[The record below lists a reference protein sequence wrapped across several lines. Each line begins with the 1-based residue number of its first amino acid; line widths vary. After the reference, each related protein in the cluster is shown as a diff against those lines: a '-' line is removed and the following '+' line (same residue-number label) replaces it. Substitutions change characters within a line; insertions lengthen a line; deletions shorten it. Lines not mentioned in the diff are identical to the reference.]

1 MRKILHIKKPS
12 PRSAGVGFVNS
23 ITAGALLCGLMSILF
38 SASGNFYMGALLI
51 LGAMILDGLDGTTAR
66 LLKAET
72 LFGAEFD
79 TFVDI
84 TAFGI
89 APAMLIY
96 FYLFH
101 DFATATAAAS
111 IHTVGALLGVAIVLS
126 GAVRLARFKVVDTD
140 HGMSGYTGMPI
151 TVNALCLAGIVL
163 FIEAWKKG
171 YGVTHPLPEWVNL
184 QNGSWLS
191 WVMYAN
197 CIICLLLQVSPFKY
211 PKPTNT
217 PLGQFI
223 GVLAF
228 LGLFIGPKTAV
239 ISCCYLVPVT
249 LFYIYIAPFWFTV
262 KNRWLAKRKAV

>member
-12 PRSAGVGFVNS
+12 AHANRVVCVNAVTS
-23 ITAGALLCGLMSILF
+23 GALLCGLMSVLF
-38 SASGNFYMGALLI
+38 SSTGNFYMGALLI
-51 LGAMILDGLDGTTAR
+51 LGAMILDGIDGTMAR
-66 LLKAET
+66 WLKAET

-89 APAMLIY
+89 APAMLVY

-101 DFATATAAAS
+101 DFTPGAHV
-111 IHTVGALLGVAIVLS
+111 HTIGALVGLAIVLS
-126 GAVRLARFKVVDTD
+126 GAVRLARFKVVDED

-171 YGVTHPLPEWVNL
+171 FGAEHPLPAWVTL
-184 QNGSWLS
+184 QDGGWLS
-191 WVMYAN
+191 WLMYAN
-197 CIICLLLQVSPFKY
+197 CVICLLLQVSPFKY

-239 ISCCYLVPVT
+239 ISCCYLVPIT
-249 LFYIYIAPFWFTV
+249 LFYVYVAPFWFT
-262 KNRWLAKRKAV
+262 LKRVWQARRAVS

>member
-1 MRKILHIKKPS
+1 MDNSAQQPVKCARVRKV
-12 PRSAGVGFVNS
+12 GVNC
-23 ITAGALLCGLMSILF
+23 ITSGALICGLMSILF
-38 SASGNFYMGALLI
+38 SASGNAYLGALLI
-51 LGAMILDGLDGTTAR
+51 LGAMILDGIDGTMAR
-66 LLKAET
+66 LLKAESA
-72 LFGAEFD
+72 FGAEFD

-84 TAFGI
+84 TAFGV
-89 APAMLIY
+89 APAMLVY

-101 DFATATAAAS
+101 EVGS
-111 IHTVGALLGVAIVLS
+111 PEIIHGIGAMLAMAIVLS
-126 GAVRLARFKVVDTD
+126 GAIRLARFKVVDED

-163 FIEAWKKG
+163 LIEAWKRAD
-171 YGVTHPLPEWVNL
+171 YAALPTWINI
-184 QNGSWLS
+184 QDGGILS

-223 GVLAF
+223 GVIAF

-249 LFYIYIAPFWFTV
+249 LFYIYIAPFWYSI
-262 KNRWLAKRKAV
+262 KKAWQAKRAA

>member
-1 MRKILHIKKPS
+1 MKKKLHIKRPS
-12 PRSAGVGFVNS
+12 SQVPRVGFVNS
-23 ITAGALLCGLMSILF
+23 ITSGALLCGLMSVMF
-38 SASGNFYMGALLI
+38 SATGNFYMGALLI
-51 LGAMILDGLDGTTAR
+51 LGAMILDGIDGTMAR

-72 LFGAEFD
+72 QFGAEFD

-89 APAMLIY
+89 APAMLMY

-101 DFATATAAAS
+101 NFAAS
-111 IHTVGALLGVAIVLS
+111 GTVATIHTVGALLGVAIVLS
-126 GAVRLARFKVVDTD
+126 GAVRLARFKVVDED

-163 FIEAWKKG
+163 LIEALKKG
-171 YGVTHPLPEWVNL
+171 YGIDTETLPWL
-184 QNGSWLS
+184 TLRDGGWLS

-217 PLGQFI
+217 PIGQFI

-239 ISCCYLVPVT
+239 ISCCYLVPLSLGYV
-249 LFYIYIAPFWFTV
+249 YVAPFWYQV
-262 KNRWLAKRKAV
+262 KKHWQARRAA

>member
-1 MRKILHIKKPS
+1 MQKILHIKKPS
-12 PRSAGVGFVNS
+12 AQANKIVCVNS
-23 ITAGALLCGLMSILF
+23 ITSGALLCGLMSVLF
-38 SASGNFYMGALLI
+38 SATGNFYMGALLI
-51 LGAMILDGLDGTTAR
+51 LGAMILDGIDGTMAR

-89 APAMLIY
+89 APAMLVY

-101 DFATATAAAS
+101 TVGGAQ
-111 IHTVGALLGVAIVLS
+111 IHTIGALISLAIVLS
-126 GAVRLARFKVVDTD
+126 GAVRLARFKVVDED

-163 FIEAWKKG
+163 LIEAWKKG
-171 YGVTHPLPEWVNL
+171 FGAEHPLPAWLTL
-184 QNGSWLS
+184 QEPGWLA
-191 WVMYAN
+191 WLMYAN
-197 CIICLLLQVSPFKY
+197 CVICLLLQVSPFKY

-223 GVLAF
+223 GVIAF

-239 ISCCYLVPVT
+239 ISCCYLVPLT
-249 LFYIYIAPFWFTV
+249 LFYIYIAPFWFSI
-262 KNRWLAKRKAV
+262 KQRWLAK

>member
-1 MRKILHIKKPS
+1 MSKIPLGQANK
-12 PRSAGVGFVNS
+12 VGFVNS
-23 ITAGALLCGLMSILF
+23 ITSAALLCGLMSVLF

-51 LGAMILDGLDGTTAR
+51 LGAMILDGIDGTMAR

-72 LFGAEFD
+72 QFGAEFD

-89 APAMLIY
+89 APAMLMY

-101 DFATATAAAS
+101 DFTS
-111 IHTVGALLGVAIVLS
+111 GQVNPLGALLGVAIVLS
-126 GAVRLARFKVVDTD
+126 GAIRLARFKVVDED

-163 FIEAWKKG
+163 FIEAWKKTT
-171 YGVTHPLPEWVNL
+171 YPALPAWVDL
-184 QNGSWLS
+184 QQGWLA

-217 PLGQFI
+217 PVGQFI

-249 LFYIYIAPFWFTV
+249 LFYIYVAPFWFGL
-262 KNRWLAKRKAV
+262 KRRWQERHTAA

>member
-1 MRKILHIKKPS
+1 MSDCCMKKKIPANKVI
-12 PRSAGVGFVNS
+12 VNS
-23 ITAGALLCGLMSILF
+23 ITSGALVCGLLSTLF
-38 SASGNFYMGALLI
+38 SASGNFYLGAVLI
-51 LGAMILDGLDGTTAR
+51 LGAMILDGLDGTCAR
-66 LLKAET
+66 LLKAESQ
-72 LFGAEFD
+72 FGAEFD

-89 APAMLIY
+89 APAMLVY

-101 DFATATAAAS
+101 NFQAPLGAGV
-111 IHTVGALLGVAIVLS
+111 HTVGALLGVAIVLS
-126 GAVRLARFKVVDTD
+126 GALRLARFKVVDDD

-163 FIEAWKKG
+163 FIEAWSAPNGWSMK
-171 YGVTHPLPEWVNL
+171 VALPEWVNL
-184 QNGSWLS
+184 RNGGWLA
-191 WVMYAN
+191 WVMYIN

-228 LGLFIGPKTAV
+228 IGLFLGPKTAV

-249 LFYIYIAPFWFTV
+249 LFYIYVAPFWFTV
-262 KNRWLAKRKAV
+262 KRCWLAKRKAV

>member
-1 MRKILHIKKPS
+1 MKKILHIKKPS
-12 PRSAGVGFVNS
+12 KRAAGVSFVNS
-23 ITAGALLCGLMSILF
+23 ITSAALLCGVMSTLF

-66 LLKAET
+66 LLKAESQ
-72 LFGAEFD
+72 FGAEFD

-84 TAFGI
+84 TAFGL
-89 APAMLIY
+89 APAMLVY

-101 DFATATAAAS
+101 NFSAA
-111 IHTVGALLGVAIVLS
+111 IGTGVHTLGALLGVAIVLS
-126 GAVRLARFKVVDTD
+126 GALRLARFKVVDTD
-140 HGMSGYTGMPI
+140 HGMGGYTGMPI
-151 TVNALCLAGIVL
+151 TVNALCLAGIIL
-163 FIEAWKKG
+163 FIEAWKKA
-171 YGVTHPLPEWVNL
+171 YGADTLPAWVNL
-184 QNGSWLS
+184 QDGGWLS
-191 WVMYAN
+191 WIMYIN

-217 PLGQFI
+217 PVGQFI

-249 LFYIYIAPFWFTV
+249 LFYIYIAPFWFTL
-262 KNRWLAKRKAV
+262 KKRWLAKRAAA